1 MNMAVPLNLDS
12 CVHHL
17 FFFRQEKEGLLTEAV
32 KSFKGAL
39 GLDEKLQ
46 SAKEHVEK
54 IQRQIKL
61 MEEVGSVL
69 LLLLILS
76 WLITVN

>member
-1 MNMAVPLNLDS
+1 MNLENAQTLKMAVPQLTLV
-12 CVHHL
+12 CIFF
-17 FFFRQEKEGLLTEAV
+17 FFFRQEKEGLLTEAI

-69 LLLLILS
+69 LLG
-76 WLITVN
+76 

>member
-1 MNMAVPLNLDS
+1 MKMAVPQLTLV
-12 CVHHL
+12 CI
-17 FFFRQEKEGLLTEAV
+17 FFFSRQEKEGLLTEAI

-69 LLLLILS
+69 LLG
-76 WLITVN
+76 

>member
-1 MNMAVPLNLDS
+1 MRKRWKWRYHNWLLCAS
-12 CVHHL
+12 F
-17 FFFRQEKEGLLTEAV
+17 FFFRQEKEGLLTEAI

-69 LLLLILS
+69 LLLRFIGS
-76 WLITVN
+76 